1 MTWLP
6 WILLGGLVTLV
17 IVAVACSR
25 FTRRS
30 QDQIVESLGRVEAH
44 QQRRHDQ

>member
-1 MTWLP
+1 MT
-6 WILLGGLVTLV
+6 WILLGGLSLVTLV

-30 QDQIVESLGRVEAH
+30 QDQIVESLGRVTGH